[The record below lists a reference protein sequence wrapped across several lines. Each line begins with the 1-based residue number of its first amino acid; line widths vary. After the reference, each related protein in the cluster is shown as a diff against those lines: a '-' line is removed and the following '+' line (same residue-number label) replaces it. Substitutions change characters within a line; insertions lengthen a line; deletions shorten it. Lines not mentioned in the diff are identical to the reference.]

1 MQLTHAPYVTG
12 ARDEEMDDSADDGG
26 SVSEITMQKA
36 ARALVDVHD
45 TLNSSEAFKTKRS
58 RPADGPQIE
67 DQKNHGKV
75 RVPMLACHV
84 C

>member
-1 MQLTHAPYVTG
+1 MQLTHAPHVTG
-12 ARDEEMDDSADDGG
+12 ARDEEMDASADAGG
-26 SVSEITMQKA
+26 NVSEAAMQKA

-45 TLNSSEAFKTKRS
+45 TLNSNEAFKRKRS
-58 RPADGPQIE
+58 RPPDDPHIE